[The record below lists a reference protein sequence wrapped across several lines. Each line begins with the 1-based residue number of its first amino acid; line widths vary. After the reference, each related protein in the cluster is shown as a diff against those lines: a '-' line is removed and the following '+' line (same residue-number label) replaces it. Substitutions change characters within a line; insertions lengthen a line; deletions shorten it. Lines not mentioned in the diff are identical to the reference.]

1 MNTVKAVIFIACIIG
16 VITSMTDI
24 ATPEG
29 TLKKQ
34 LRSVLAVIFLLA
46 VITPVM
52 GHGFKVTLSDYT
64 ELADLPEFDSVSTAT
79 KLYYLSESESRLE
92 EYFLDK
98 LNKNGIENV
107 RVDITTD
114 INEYNDVNT
123 EVITSKLIMELL
135 TYVLTVNKET
145 NDCDSALNKKLSA
158 VYDYINRNFNSD
170 ISLDELSSQFYI
182 SKFYLTRE
190 FKKLYGKT
198 IFQQIITARINY
210 GKELLRFTDKTVEEI
225 AHLCGFNDQSY
236 FARQFKKIENLTC
249 FSYRKMWRD

>member
-1 MNTVKAVIFIACIIG
+1 MNTVKSVIFIACIIG

-34 LRSVLAVIFLLA
+34 LRSVLAVILLLA

-64 ELADLPEFDSVSTAT
+64 ELADLPEFDSVSTVT

-98 LNKNGIENV
+98 NGIENV

-114 INEYNDVNT
+114 INEYN
-123 EVITSKLIMELL
+123 EIEITAVRVYLTKTSDRGLVEKLIAEDLPD
-135 TYVLTVNKET
+135 TQV
-145 NDCDSALNKKLSA
+145 
-158 VYDYINRNFNSD
+158 
-170 ISLDELSSQFYI
+170 
-182 SKFYLTRE
+182 
-190 FKKLYGKT
+190 
-198 IFQQIITARINY
+198 IIQ
-210 GKELLRFTDKTVEEI
+210 EE
-225 AHLCGFNDQSY
+225 
-236 FARQFKKIENLTC
+236 
-249 FSYRKMWRD
+249 

>member
-98 LNKNGIENV
+98 LNEYNEIEITAV
-107 RVDITTD
+107 RVYLTK
-114 INEYNDVNT
+114 
-123 EVITSKLIMELL
+123 TSDRELVEKLIAEDLPD
-135 TYVLTVNKET
+135 TQVIV
-145 NDCDSALNKKLSA
+145 
-158 VYDYINRNFNSD
+158 
-170 ISLDELSSQFYI
+170 Q
-182 SKFYLTRE
+182 
-190 FKKLYGKT
+190 
-198 IFQQIITARINY
+198 
-210 GKELLRFTDKTVEEI
+210 EE
-225 AHLCGFNDQSY
+225 
-236 FARQFKKIENLTC
+236 
-249 FSYRKMWRD
+249 

>member
-1 MNTVKAVIFIACIIG
+1 MNTVKAMIFIACIIG

-34 LRSVLAVIFLLA
+34 LRSVLAVILLLA

-52 GHGFKVTLSDYT
+52 GHGFKETALSDYT

-114 INEYNDVNT
+114 INEYN
-123 EVITSKLIMELL
+123 EIEITAVRVYLTKTSDRGLVEKLIAEDLPD
-135 TYVLTVNKET
+135 TQVIV
-145 NDCDSALNKKLSA
+145 
-158 VYDYINRNFNSD
+158 
-170 ISLDELSSQFYI
+170 Q
-182 SKFYLTRE
+182 
-190 FKKLYGKT
+190 
-198 IFQQIITARINY
+198 
-210 GKELLRFTDKTVEEI
+210 EE
-225 AHLCGFNDQSY
+225 
-236 FARQFKKIENLTC
+236 
-249 FSYRKMWRD
+249 

>member
-24 ATPEG
+24 STPEG

-34 LRSVLAVIFLLA
+34 LRSVLAVILLLA

-52 GHGFKVTLSDYT
+52 GRGFKVTLSDYT
-64 ELADLPEFDSVSTAT
+64 ELADLPEFDSVSTVT

-114 INEYNDVNT
+114 INEYN
-123 EVITSKLIMELL
+123 EIEITAVRVYLTKTSDRGLVEKLIAEDLPD
-135 TYVLTVNKET
+135 TQV
-145 NDCDSALNKKLSA
+145 
-158 VYDYINRNFNSD
+158 
-170 ISLDELSSQFYI
+170 
-182 SKFYLTRE
+182 
-190 FKKLYGKT
+190 
-198 IFQQIITARINY
+198 IIQ
-210 GKELLRFTDKTVEEI
+210 EE
-225 AHLCGFNDQSY
+225 
-236 FARQFKKIENLTC
+236 
-249 FSYRKMWRD
+249 

>member
-107 RVDITTD
+107 IWCK
-114 INEYNDVNT
+114 
-123 EVITSKLIMELL
+123 S
-135 TYVLTVNKET
+135 
-145 NDCDSALNKKLSA
+145 
-158 VYDYINRNFNSD
+158 
-170 ISLDELSSQFYI
+170 
-182 SKFYLTRE
+182 
-190 FKKLYGKT
+190 
-198 IFQQIITARINY
+198 
-210 GKELLRFTDKTVEEI
+210 
-225 AHLCGFNDQSY
+225 
-236 FARQFKKIENLTC
+236 
-249 FSYRKMWRD
+249 

>member
-34 LRSVLAVIFLLA
+34 LRSVLAVILLLA

-107 RVDITTD
+107 RVDIT
-114 INEYNDVNT
+114 IE
-123 EVITSKLIMELL
+123 ITAVRVYLTKTSDRGLVEKLIAEDLPD
-135 TYVLTVNKET
+135 TQVIV
-145 NDCDSALNKKLSA
+145 
-158 VYDYINRNFNSD
+158 
-170 ISLDELSSQFYI
+170 Q
-182 SKFYLTRE
+182 
-190 FKKLYGKT
+190 
-198 IFQQIITARINY
+198 
-210 GKELLRFTDKTVEEI
+210 EE
-225 AHLCGFNDQSY
+225 
-236 FARQFKKIENLTC
+236 
-249 FSYRKMWRD
+249 

>member
-16 VITSMTDI
+16 VMTSMTDI

-34 LRSVLAVIFLLA
+34 LRSVLAVILLLA

-107 RVDITTD
+107 RVDI
-114 INEYNDVNT
+114 NEYN
-123 EVITSKLIMELL
+123 EIEITAVRVYLTKTSDRGLVEKLIAEDLPD
-135 TYVLTVNKET
+135 TQVIV
-145 NDCDSALNKKLSA
+145 
-158 VYDYINRNFNSD
+158 
-170 ISLDELSSQFYI
+170 Q
-182 SKFYLTRE
+182 
-190 FKKLYGKT
+190 
-198 IFQQIITARINY
+198 
-210 GKELLRFTDKTVEEI
+210 EE
-225 AHLCGFNDQSY
+225 
-236 FARQFKKIENLTC
+236 
-249 FSYRKMWRD
+249 